1 MQSRHPRACPVRRAH
16 RLLRDLLDNAAR
28 HARTTVT
35 VTVDQTDGTTRL
47 WIYNDGSSIAPGDSE
62 RVFERFTRLDEARDR
77 DAGGSGLGLAIARD
91 ITTRHHGTLEATAPG
106 PEGGATFLL
115 RMPTA

>member
-1 MQSRHPRACPVRRAH
+1 MRN
-16 RLLRDLLDNAAR
+16 LLDNAAR

-35 VTVDQTDGTTRL
+35 VTVDQTDGTSRL
-47 WIYNDGSSIAPGDSE
+47 WVYNDGPSIAPGDSE

-77 DAGGSGLGLAIARD
+77 DTGGSGLGLAIARD